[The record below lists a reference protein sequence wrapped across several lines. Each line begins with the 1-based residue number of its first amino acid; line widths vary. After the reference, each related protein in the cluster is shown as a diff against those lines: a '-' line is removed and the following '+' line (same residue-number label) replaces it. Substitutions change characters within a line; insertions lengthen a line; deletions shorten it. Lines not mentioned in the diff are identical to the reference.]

1 MTGKEIA
8 LTGCVRRYFLGK
20 YVCSELRKVGVS
32 MRSLYEELEGRGME
46 SGELAV
52 GSIPEVLSLRPKQQE
67 MSLRAM
73 KE

>member
-1 MTGKEIA
+1 
-8 LTGCVRRYFLGK
+8 
-20 YVCSELRKVGVS
+20 

-73 KE
+73 KEWGLCLLSQ